1 MSFTADSRL
10 VMLRGNSGSG
20 KTTTARFLQRLIG
33 RGTLVVSQDV
43 VRREM
48 LWVREG
54 AEAIPLLLELIGY
67 GQRHSPV
74 TILEGIL
81 RTDWYG
87 PLFEEVQRRFGEN
100 ILAYYY
106 DIPFEETLRR
116 HAMRPQRFQF
126 GAEDMRSWWRERDLI
141 GTIPETLL
149 TQELS
154 ARGAA
159 RKIYRDITG
168 EGAAL

>member
-1 MSFTADSRL
+1 MAHKL

-20 KTTTARFLQRLIG
+20 KTTAARFLQRLAG

-43 VRREM
+43 VRRDM
-48 LWVREG
+48 LWVRDRG
-54 AEAIPLLLELIGY
+54 AAIPLLLELIDY
-67 GQRHSPV
+67 GQRSSPV

-100 ILAYYY
+100 IRAYYY

-116 HAMRPQRFQF
+116 HATRPQRLQF
-126 GAEDMRSWWRERDLI
+126 GERDMRSWWRERDLI

-149 TQELS
+149 TAELS
-154 ARGAA
+154 ARSAA
-159 RKIYRDITG
+159 QKIYRDLTG
-168 EGAAL
+168 EEAGQ